1 MHFER
6 EIQFPAFNPSF
17 APRSQETLVGLG
29 AKPVGAAADC
39 VHSRIHSFFSQKSL
53 SCAHQLISG
62 DEWCL
67 KCREVRAV
75 FTSLSWGD
83 AQDSWQKA
91 GPLCS
96 WSAGRE
102 QWEGRENTGWGRG
115 CQPEAI
121 PYQDQAQDSIKGHL
135 SKFGVQKATPQAR
148 VCGLNI
154 YDPPTPATFK
164 R

>member
-1 MHFER
+1 M
-6 EIQFPAFNPSF
+6 
-17 APRSQETLVGLG
+17 GLG

-39 VHSRIHSFFSQKSL
+39 VHSRNHSFFSQKSL
-53 SCAHQLISG
+53 NCEHQLISG

-67 KCREVRAV
+67 KCRGVRAI
-75 FTSLSWGD
+75 FTTLSWGE

-91 GPLCS
+91 GPLGS

-102 QWEGRENTGWGRG
+102 QWEGRESTGCGGGG

-121 PYQDQAQDSIKGHL
+121 PYQDQAQDSIKGHS

-148 VCGLNI
+148 VCGPNVC
-154 YDPPTPATFK
+154 DPPTPAK
-164 R
+164 SMR